1 MAITY
6 TELTAAIQDY
16 LSDAE
21 TSFVAYIDR
30 FIRVTENRL
39 LFSIQVPDQRSS
51 ATLTTV
57 ASTSTLAAPAGFLA
71 VHSLALSSGS
81 TWEFLL
87 QKDVNFMDQFNPSR
101 SEGVPRFYG
110 LKDAETF
117 IFSPIPDGSY
127 SINLEFYKQPES
139 IVDTGTTSWLGDN
152 AENALLYG
160 CLVEAYTYLKG
171 EPDLIQLYE
180 SRFKEAVNGLVELG
194 LGKDRRDDYRNK
206 RARIASK

>member
-39 LFSIQVPDQRSS
+39 LFSIQVPDQRAST
-51 ATLTTV
+51 TLTTV
-57 ASTSTLAAPAGFLA
+57 AGTSTVAAPSGFLA
-71 VHSLALSSGS
+71 AHSISVRNGS
-81 TWEFLL
+81 NWEFLL
-87 QKDVNFMDQFNPSR
+87 QKDVNFMDQFNPDR
-101 SEGVPRFYG
+101 SEGVPRFYAF
-110 LKDAETF
+110 KDAMTLLL
-117 IFSPIPDGSY
+117 SPVPNDVY
-127 SINLEFYKQPES
+127 SMNLEYYRQPQS

-171 EPDLIQLYE
+171 EPDLLQLYE
-180 SRFKEAVNGLVELG
+180 KRFAEAVNGLVELG

-206 RARIASK
+206 RARVASK